1 MAADPPPP
9 ASPDGEGPDDEVPP
23 VGGSW
28 GRLYAVVLAS
38 LAVAVALLALLT
50 WAYR

>member
-1 MAADPPPP
+1 MAADPPSPP
-9 ASPDGEGPDDEVPP
+9 EGDGPDDEAPP

-28 GRLYAVVLAS
+28 GRLYAVVLAW
-38 LAVAVALLALLT
+38 LAVVVVLLALLT

>member
-1 MAADPPPP
+1 MAADPPSP
-9 ASPDGEGPDDEVPP
+9 APPDGDRQDDEVPP

-38 LAVAVALLALLT
+38 LAVTVALLALLT